1 MDVALVTCARLPQ
14 LDPDDV
20 PLLEALRL
28 RGLDARAVVWDDPA
42 IDWPGVRLAVL
53 RSPWDYH
60 LRRAEFLAWA
70 ERASR
75 QTRLLNPLA
84 TVRWNSHKGYMKELA
99 ERGAPVTPT
108 VFLDRGTRAD
118 LAALCDDRGW
128 VSVVVKPAV
137 SADSWK
143 TIRAPREAIAE
154 GQAHLDAL
162 LAERDAMVQPF
173 LASVETH
180 GERCLV
186 FIEGEL
192 SHAIRKRSLFQGGRH
207 AGPEGIGV
215 DIAADEADT
224 ARQVLALSG
233 QTDLLYAR
241 VDLTRDEAGA
251 PLLME
256 LELLEPTLFLLGNEP
271 ATTRLADAIVRL
283 LA

>member
-1 MDVALVTCARLPQ
+1 MDVALVTCARLPD

-20 PLLEALRL
+20 PLLDALRQ
-28 RGLDARAVVWDDPA
+28 RGLDARPVVWDDPA
-42 IDWPGVRLAVL
+42 IDWSGVRLAVL

-60 LRRAEFLAWA
+60 LRQDEFLGWA
-70 ERASR
+70 ARVSGQA
-75 QTRLLNPLA
+75 RLLNPLP
-84 TVRWNSHKGYMKELA
+84 TVRWNSHKGYMRELA
-99 ERGAPVTPT
+99 ARGAPVTPT

-128 VSVVVKPAV
+128 VSVVVKPSV
-137 SADSWK
+137 SADSWR
-143 TIRAPREAIAE
+143 TVRASRDSIAE

-186 FIEGEL
+186 FIDGEL

-207 AGPEGIGV
+207 AGPEGIAV
-215 DIAADEADT
+215 DIAADEAEA
-224 ARQVLALSG
+224 ARQVLALSQQG
-233 QTDLLYAR
+233 DLLYAR

-256 LELLEPTLFLLGNEP
+256 LELLEPTLFLLGNER
-271 ATTRLADAIVRL
+271 ATARLADAVQRRM
-283 LA
+283 A